1 MRSPVF
7 LAALLVGLL
16 IRLAALQLPV
26 TPDIATRTSPLSI
39 AYDGGTAVSQGGW
52 HSNALI
58 KLPGLMCA
66 AALTVL
72 LYRVTAS
79 RTGSVNHARWAA
91 LAVWLNPALIL
102 NGEVLGSGA
111 PLVML
116 PAVMALLVAH
126 RGAPLAAGIFGG
138 IAAGLSP
145 DGALVLPAVA
155 VAVHSLGP
163 RLGLTRAAAGAVLG
177 AGVALS
183 PLALGGRLD
192 HAATAMRDFYLRG
205 DLLSN
210 YAANLWWIL
219 SWAHGLRHLVPQA
232 KPLVAL
238 RVMTEPVAAPKSL
251 TIAGRKIPLL
261 HLPLVAAAVA
271 VIWCIR
277 ACWNT
282 LGTIRLSLHAAL
294 AALTVHIAYVV
305 LMGMRPDQVLE
316 VPLLALAG
324 ALEPAFRPVF
334 YVVTVVVA
342 LNTNLFE
349 GVGHGMRWAAIPRG
363 ITFIDASVIVAA
375 VNVMALFWLSG
386 LLRNLAAESRGAY
399 SPTA

>member
-1 MRSPVF
+1 VRSPVF
-7 LAALLVGLL
+7 LVALLVGLL

-39 AYDGGTAVSQGGW
+39 AYDGGTAVSQAGW

-58 KLPGLMCA
+58 KLPGLLCA
-66 AALTVL
+66 VALTVL

-79 RTGSVNHARWAA
+79 RAGSVSHARWAA

-102 NGEVLGSGA
+102 NGEALGSGA

-126 RGAPLAAGIFGG
+126 RGAPLAAGLFGG

-205 DLLSN
+205 DLLSAH
-210 YAANLWWIL
+210 AANLWWIL
-219 SWAHGLRHLVPQA
+219 SWAHGVRHLVPQA

-238 RVMTEPVAAPKSL
+238 RVMTEPVAVPKSL
-251 TIAGRKIPLL
+251 TIAGRKIPLP
-261 HLPLVAAAVA
+261 HPPLLAAAVA
-271 VIWCIR
+271 VLWCIR

-282 LGTIRLSLHAAL
+282 LGSIRLSLHAAL

-305 LMGMRPDQVLE
+305 LLGMRPSQVLE

-324 ALEPAFRPVF
+324 ALEPALRPLF
-334 YVVTVVVA
+334 YIVTVIVA
-342 LNTNLFE
+342 LNMNLFD
-349 GVGHGMRWAAIPRG
+349 GIGDGMRWAIPRG
-363 ITFIDASVIVAA
+363 ITFIDASIIVAA

-386 LLRNLAAESRGAY
+386 LVRDLAAESRGAY

>member
-26 TPDIATRTSPLSI
+26 TPDIATRTSPLYI

-52 HSNALI
+52 HSNTLI

-79 RTGSVNHARWAA
+79 RTGSVNHARWAG

-102 NGEVLGSGA
+102 NGDALGSGA

-126 RGAPLAAGIFGG
+126 AGAPLAAGIFGG

-145 DGALVLPAVA
+145 DGALVLPAIA

-163 RLGLTRAAAGAVLG
+163 RLGLTRAAAGTVLG
-177 AGVALS
+177 AGIALS
-183 PLALGGRLD
+183 PLALGGRLG
-192 HAATAMRDFYLRG
+192 HVVTAMREFYLRG
-205 DLLSN
+205 DLLSV

-219 SWAHGLRHLVPQA
+219 SWAHDVRHLVPQA

-238 RVMTEPVAAPKSL
+238 RVMTEPVAIPKSL
-251 TIAGRKIPLL
+251 TIAGRKIPLP
-261 HLPLVAAAVA
+261 HPPLLAAAVA
-271 VIWCIR
+271 AMWCLR

-305 LMGMRPDQVLE
+305 LMGMRPSQVLE

-324 ALEPAFRPVF
+324 ALEPALRPVF
-334 YVVTVVVA
+334 YVVTVIVA
-342 LNTNLFE
+342 LNINLFD
-349 GVGHGMRWAAIPRG
+349 GIGDGMRWGIPRG

-375 VNVMALFWLSG
+375 VNVIALFWLSG
-386 LLRNLAAESRGAY
+386 LLRDLAAESRGVY

>member
-1 MRSPVF
+1 MP
-7 LAALLVGLL
+7 
-16 IRLAALQLPV
+16 P
-26 TPDIATRTSPLSI
+26 
-39 AYDGGTAVSQGGW
+39 
-52 HSNALI
+52 
-58 KLPGLMCA
+58 
-66 AALTVL
+66 
-72 LYRVTAS
+72 
-79 RTGSVNHARWAA
+79 
-91 LAVWLNPALIL
+91 
-102 NGEVLGSGA
+102 
-111 PLVML
+111 
-116 PAVMALLVAH
+116 
-126 RGAPLAAGIFGG
+126 
-138 IAAGLSP
+138 
-145 DGALVLPAVA
+145 
-155 VAVHSLGP
+155 
-163 RLGLTRAAAGAVLG
+163 
-177 AGVALS
+177 
-183 PLALGGRLD
+183 
-192 HAATAMRDFYLRG
+192 
-205 DLLSN
+205 
-210 YAANLWWIL
+210 NLWWIL

-375 VNVMALFWLSG
+375 ANVMALFWLSG

>member
-7 LAALLVGLL
+7 LVALLVGLL

-26 TPDIATRTSPLSI
+26 TPDIATRTSPLYI
-39 AYDGGTAVSQGGW
+39 AYDGGTAVSPGGW
-52 HSNALI
+52 HWNALI

-102 NGEVLGSGA
+102 DGEALGSGA

-163 RLGLTRAAAGAVLG
+163 RLGLTRAAAGTALG
-177 AGVALS
+177 AGIALS

-192 HAATAMRDFYLRG
+192 HAVTAMREFYLRG
-205 DLLSN
+205 DLLSV

-219 SWAHGLRHLVPQA
+219 SWAHGVRHLVPQA

-238 RVMTEPVAAPKSL
+238 RVMTEPVAVPKSL
-251 TIAGRKIPLL
+251 TIAGRKIPLP
-261 HLPLVAAAVA
+261 HLPLLAAAVA
-271 VIWCIR
+271 AIWCIR

-305 LMGMRPDQVLE
+305 LMGMRPSQVLE

-334 YVVTVVVA
+334 YVVTVIVA
-342 LNTNLFE
+342 LNTNLFD
-349 GVGHGMRWAAIPRG
+349 GIGDGMRWAIPRG

-375 VNVMALFWLSG
+375 ANVMALFWLSG
-386 LLRNLAAESRGAY
+386 LLRDLAAECRGAY